1 MYIHTVYIYTE
12 STAAKAKYVKELLV
26 SSKKNS
32 AIISLSGRM
41 EAKNGAPRLEVGR
54 CIN

>member
-26 SSKKNS
+26 SSKKTQQLFRS
-32 AIISLSGRM
+32 REEWKQKMEHRDLKSGV
-41 EAKNGAPRLEVGR
+41 A
-54 CIN
+54 